1 MDVQRF
7 IQQLPTLYENW
18 GRKSVHP
25 KSEQF
30 QKAIDKIHGLTAT
43 SLMQLLNCAV
53 ECLEADEVY
62 CEVGCA
68 EGATLIG
75 ALLDRPEQLAYA
87 VDNFAGSDAPEV
99 KLEKLSKNLSLFNL
113 EQQVIV
119 CNQNFEEFFFD
130 LREFQ
135 PEIKIGVYFYNG
147 ECNYRAQLMGLL
159 LAKSFLADSALIILG
174 NSNWS
179 GVQQASWDFLAT
191 HPQSKLLLNLPTPQ
205 ANDPSFWNGIQLLSW
220 DIRRNTRY
228 SWSSFTKAFRNPP
241 FIVALSAFSHRYET
255 ETKNRTVDPN
265 NEKGKR
271 R

>member
-7 IQQLPTLYENW
+7 VQQLPTLYKNW
-18 GRKSVHP
+18 GRESVRP

-30 QKAIDKIHGLTAT
+30 QEAINKIHGLTAT
-43 SLMQLLNCAV
+43 SLMQLLNFAV

-87 VDNFAGSDAPEV
+87 VDNFADTDAPEV
-99 KLEKLSKNLSLFNL
+99 KLAKLSENLSLFNL
-113 EQQVIV
+113 EQQVIF

-147 ECNYRAQLMGLL
+147 DRDYRAQLMGLL
-159 LAKSFLADSALIILG
+159 LAKSFLADSASIILG
-174 NSNWS
+174 NRNWNS
-179 GVQQASWDFLAT
+179 VQQASWDFLAT
-191 HPQSKLLLNLPTPQ
+191 HPQCRLILDLPTPR
-205 ANDPSFWNGIQLLSW
+205 ASHPTFWNGIQLLSW
-220 DIRRNTRY
+220 DIRSRGHY
-228 SWSSFTKAFRNPP
+228 
-241 FIVALSAFSHRYET
+241 HRA
-255 ETKNRTVDPN
+255 K
-265 NEKGKR
+265 KL
-271 R
+271 